1 MKYVFYFDE
10 AFHDRKIV
18 LSEQGSINTLREE
31 AIDDYVGVFWGFK
44 SEYFNE
50 FTQQLTD
57 FERKYKRMVWLEICS
72 YIGSIKK
79 LYISA
84 ILLPAV
90 LAGG

>member
-44 SEYFNE
+44 REYFNE

-57 FERKYKRMVWLEICS
+57 FEKKYKRIFFRQGKDLFAMCFSMV
-72 YIGSIKK
+72 YR
-79 LYISA
+79 
-84 ILLPAV
+84 
-90 LAGG
+90 